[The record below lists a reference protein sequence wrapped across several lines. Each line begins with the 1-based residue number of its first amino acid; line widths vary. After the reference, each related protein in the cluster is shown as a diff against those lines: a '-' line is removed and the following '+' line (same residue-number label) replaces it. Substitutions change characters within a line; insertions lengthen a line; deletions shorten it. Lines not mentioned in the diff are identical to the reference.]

1 MKTEEMDFRDFAHVD
16 AGHACELEV
25 ICSDSYSV
33 SVTTDDDTIKSVEV
47 TKEGE
52 TLKIRRSLSSFPGL
66 ISGTFSAKITMPVL
80 KGLDLSGASKG
91 TVSGFSSK
99 SSFGADLKGASSLSI
114 MNMSAGDLTFKL
126 TGASKAAG
134 QIKGAD
140 AGFNLSGASKVE
152 LEGSAGNIV
161 IDASGA
167 SHVDLA
173 GFHVDSANV
182 KLSGA
187 SHSSVNIDGQLDADL
202 SGASK
207 LHWLGK
213 PVMGDMKTT
222 GASTISNK

>member
-1 MKTEEMDFRDFAHVD
+1 MKTEKMDFRDFTHVD

-33 SVTTDDDTIKSVEV
+33 SVTADDDTIKSVEV

-52 TLKIRRSLSSFPGL
+52 TLKIRRSLSLFRGL
-66 ISGTFSAKITMPVL
+66 ISGTFSVKITMPVL
-80 KGLDLSGASKG
+80 RGLDLSGASKG

-99 SSFGADLKGASSLSI
+99 SSLGANLKGASSLA
-114 MNMSAGDLTFKL
+114 MLNMSAGDMKFKL
-126 TGASKAAG
+126 SGASKVTG

-140 AGFNLSGASKVE
+140 AEFNLSGASKVE

-167 SHVDLA
+167 SHVDLT

-187 SHSSVNIDGQLDADL
+187 SHSTVNTDGQLDADL

-213 PVMGDMKTT
+213 PIMGDMKTS